1 MIVVGVCA
9 LPAGGKSAV
18 SAILQRLG
26 AVWINADEI
35 AHQVLATPAAIE
47 QIVRRFGTTVLGP
60 DGEIDR
66 PQLGRLVF
74 GDDAAGHMALR
85 YLESIV
91 HPLTG
96 REIRQRIAV
105 AIQDNSPAVVLDIP
119 LLFES
124 GWDVWCDEIW
134 FVDTPRE
141 IILEAALRRGW
152 SESAWQ
158 QRVDRQLNPD
168 VKGRLST
175 RRLENHRSLDDLEAS
190 VRAWWRAAMA
200 TAGQTPSAIG
210 TSPSHCHSFPIDAP

>member
-35 AHQVLATPAAIE
+35 AHQVLATPAVIE
-47 QIVRRFGTTVLGP
+47 QVVRRFGVTVLGP

-66 PQLGRLVF
+66 PQLGRVVF
-74 GDDAAGHMALR
+74 GDDAAGRLALR

-96 REIRQRIAV
+96 RMIRQRIAT
-105 AIQDNSPAVVLDIP
+105 AIRDDCPAVVLDVP

-134 FVDTPRE
+134 FVETSSE
-141 IILEAALRRGW
+141 IILESVRKRGW
-152 SESAWQ
+152 SDAAWQ
-158 QRVDRQLNPD
+158 QRVARQLNPD
-168 VKGRLST
+168 VKRRLST
-175 RRLENHRSLDDLEAS
+175 RSLDNQGSLDDLEAA
-190 VRAWWRAAMA
+190 VGTWWRAAMA
-200 TAGQTPSAIG
+200 AGDRTPRTPGASV
-210 TSPSHCHSFPIDAP
+210 SHCHSFPIDAS